1 MEIITLGCCCK
12 KSAKNHENAVIAAK
26 NCGVAE
32 PKNVGDINEI
42 LKYGVM
48 GTPAIIIDGKH
59 KGRIEDATLLDIC
72 PTITDLIGL
81 RCTRFNEGKSLCI
94 NTHK

>member
-48 GTPAIIIDGKH
+48 GTPAIIIDGKAVAV
-59 KGRIEDATLLDIC
+59 GRMLSVSQIEKIIKDRL
-72 PTITDLIGL
+72 
-81 RCTRFNEGKSLCI
+81 
-94 NTHK
+94 